1 MSVCDVAAPSGGPR
15 LEASC
20 PKCGSRSLRRVKGS
34 RYACLSCGYEFYAC
48 PYCGE
53 AFAQK
58 WQLASHI
65 RSHRK
70 PGERELLEELKALRA
85 QLERVLAALEEVQAG
100 QRLILS
106 RLDQALR
113 AVERRP
119 ERPAQAPEDLPE
131 LPEFARGNPW
141 LGILAR
147 RGGEGA

>member
-1 MSVCDVAAPSGGPR
+1 VAR
-15 LEASC
+15 C
-20 PKCGSRSLRRVKGS
+20 PKCGGDALRSLGENH
-34 RYACLSCGYEFYAC
+34 YLCASCGYEFYAC

-53 AFAQK
+53 AFAQQR
-58 WQLASHI
+58 QLASHM
-65 RSHRK
+65 RRHRRM
-70 PGERELLEELKALRA
+70 GERELLEELKALRA